1 MFDFSFGELTL
12 FAVIA
17 LVVLGPEKL
26 PHAARMAGAWVGRI
40 RRSVIS
46 IQAEIEKEVAQQE
59 MRERIEKEMQRIRE
73 SDLAQELKKTSG
85 EINEGVLDAGK
96 PAAEATLQPPAGL
109 MTALP
114 PGAQGNTETAETPEP
129 EKPGEEAFK
138 AFVNAGHQPVSTDQ
152 DTLPHS

>member
-40 RRSVIS
+40 RRSVIA
-46 IQAEIEKEVAQQE
+46 IQADIEKEVAAQE
-59 MRERIEKEMQRIRE
+59 MRDRIEKEMQRLRE
-73 SDLAQELKKTSG
+73 SDVAQQVKASTA
-85 EINEGVLDAGK
+85 EINQGVLG
-96 PAAEATLQPPAGL
+96 ATPPPL

-114 PGAQGNTETAETPEP
+114 AVAEPTAAP

-138 AFVNAGHQPVSTDQ
+138 AFVQAGHAPVSTDQ
-152 DTLPHS
+152 DPPLRP